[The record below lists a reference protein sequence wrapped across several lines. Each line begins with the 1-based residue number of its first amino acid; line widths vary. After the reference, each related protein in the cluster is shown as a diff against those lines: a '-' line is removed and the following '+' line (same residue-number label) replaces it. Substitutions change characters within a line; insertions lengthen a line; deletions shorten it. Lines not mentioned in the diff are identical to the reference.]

1 MRVLYLTHRLPYAP
15 NRGDRIRAYH
25 MLRELSRWADV
36 ELFSLVHDDE
46 EMAHAAEVPFAS
58 SVVTARVPHVGN
70 HIRGALRLT
79 SSQPLTHSLLDSPE
93 AREKLTAIVVA
104 YRPDVVLAYC
114 SSMARFAVEP
124 PLDRLPFVLDMVDV
138 DSQKWQRLSKQAAW
152 PLSSVYSRE
161 TRTLAAAERAM
172 SERARTVLV
181 VSEHEREVLS
191 QLAPRARI
199 EVVPNGVDVESF
211 RPTLPPAVEPV
222 VVFTGRMDYRPNVE
236 AVTWFAAQIWPH
248 VVAARPDA
256 RFVIVGDRP
265 ARPVRTLAERDRSIQ
280 VTGRV
285 GAVQPHL
292 WRSAVAVAPLLTAR
306 GLQNKVMESLA
317 AGVPVVLTPGVLA
330 GLPHGVEKGCSV
342 ADGADAWI
350 KAVLDMLSLSPAA
363 RRSLAQASQVDA
375 LSWSAQLAGLP
386 SILRAAV
393 AREGFQAAAF
403 RAG

>member
-1 MRVLYLTHRLPYAP
+1 
-15 NRGDRIRAYH
+15 
-25 MLRELSRWADV
+25 
-36 ELFSLVHDDE
+36 
-46 EMAHAAEVPFAS
+46 
-58 SVVTARVPHVGN
+58 
-70 HIRGALRLT
+70 
-79 SSQPLTHSLLDSPE
+79 
-93 AREKLTAIVVA
+93 
-104 YRPDVVLAYC
+104 
-114 SSMARFAVEP
+114 
-124 PLDRLPFVLDMVDV
+124 MVDV